1 MPRVVVAETRRQ
13 DVAQAVLRIVGREG
27 LESASLRNV
36 AQEAGLAIG
45 SVRHYFASQTEL
57 MIFTMEELR
66 RRIDGRIRSHAE
78 QLLDPGASIDRR
90 TRTEE
95 LFAEFLPLDETR
107 REEAVLWLA
116 FITAARTRPEF
127 RPCARRMYEEAREL
141 IARVLHEAQRS
152 GGVPGDLD
160 IALETQRLA
169 ALLDGLTL
177 GGVLHP
183 DQVAPDA
190 ARAILHRHL
199 RTLVDPDQ
207 GRATGHP

>member
-27 LESASLRNV
+27 LENASLRNV
-36 AQEAGLAIG
+36 AQEAGLVIG
-45 SVRHYFASQTEL
+45 SVRHYFASHTEL

-78 QLLDPGASIDRR
+78 QLLDPNAGIDRR
-90 TRTEE
+90 ARTEE

-107 REEAVLWLA
+107 REEAVVWLA
-116 FITAARTRPEF
+116 FVTAARTRPEF
-127 RPCARRMYEEAREL
+127 RPCARRMHEEAREL
-141 IARVLHEAQRS
+141 IGRVLLEAQRS
-152 GGVPGDLD
+152 GGIPGDLD

-183 DQVAPDA
+183 DLMPPED

-199 RTLVDPDQ
+199 RDLAPGQ
-207 GRATGHP
+207 EPA